1 MRKGAWW
8 ILALAARLALPAGAF
23 SPDDF
28 AGTDSGHRRYKRAN
42 HRLPEEAYLTD
53 GPPLER

>member
-1 MRKGAWW
+1 MV
-8 ILALAARLALPAGAF
+8 ALAARLALPAGAF